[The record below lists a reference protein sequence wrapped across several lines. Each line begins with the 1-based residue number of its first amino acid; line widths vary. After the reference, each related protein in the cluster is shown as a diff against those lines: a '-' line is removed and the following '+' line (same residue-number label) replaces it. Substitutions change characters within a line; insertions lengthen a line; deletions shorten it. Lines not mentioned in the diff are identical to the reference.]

1 MNKTLLAVLTALALT
16 ACGQQQAAAPAA
28 EPAPAA
34 QEAAPAEQP
43 AAPAAEQP
51 AAPAAEQQPAAEVD
65 HVKARQDAFKQV
77 GDAMKTIGDVVK
89 GDVAYDA
96 EQFKAVVAQ
105 MQTAG
110 AEAFQHFGEG
120 TQGGNAKADIWTNM
134 AKFEEGRDKMAA
146 AVAAL
151 NEAAQTNDLN
161 AIKPKM
167 GDLGGSCKSCHDAFK
182 EKTN

>member
-16 ACGQQQAAAPAA
+16 ACGQQQAAAPA

-34 QEAAPAEQP
+34 QEAAPVEQA

-51 AAPAAEQQPAAEVD
+51 AAPAAEQQPATEVD

-105 MQTAG
+105 MQDAG

>member
-16 ACGQQQAAAPAA
+16 ACGQQQV
-28 EPAPAA
+28 
-34 QEAAPAEQP
+34 AAPAEQP
-43 AAPAAEQP
+43 APAAEQAAP
-51 AAPAAEQQPAAEVD
+51 VEQPAAETAAPAAEQQPAAEID

-105 MQTAG
+105 MQDAG

-120 TQGGNAKADIWTNM
+120 TQGGNAKPEIWANM
-134 AKFEEGRDKMAA
+134 ADFEAGRDKMVA
-146 AVAAL
+146 AVTAL
-151 NEAAQTNDLN
+151 SEAAQTGDLN

-167 GDLGGSCKSCHDAFK
+167 GDLGGSCKACHDAFK

>member
-34 QEAAPAEQP
+34 QEVAPVEQ
-43 AAPAAEQP
+43 A
-51 AAPAAEQQPAAEVD
+51 AAPAAEQQPATEVD

-77 GDAMKTIGDVVK
+77 GEAMKTIGDVVK

-105 MQTAG
+105 MQDAG
-110 AEAFQHFGEG
+110 AEAFQHFGED

-167 GDLGGSCKSCHDAFK
+167 GDLGGSCKACHDSFK

>member
-16 ACGQQQAAAPAA
+16 ACGQQQAAAPA
-28 EPAPAA
+28 EQPAPAA
-34 QEAAPAEQP
+34 EQAAPEQTAP
-43 AAPAAEQP
+43 AAETPAAEQP
-51 AAPAAEQQPAAEVD
+51 AAEID

-77 GDAMKTIGDVVK
+77 GEAMKTIGDVVK

-96 EQFKAVVAQ
+96 EQFKAVVLQ
-105 MQTAG
+105 MQDAG
-110 AEAFQHFGEG
+110 AEAFQHFGED
-120 TQGGNAKADIWTNM
+120 TQGGNAKSDIWSNM

-167 GDLGGSCKSCHDAFK
+167 GDLGGSCKACHDAFK

>member
-1 MNKTLLAVLTALALT
+1 MMNKTLLAVLTALALT
-16 ACGQQQAAAPAA
+16 ACGGQQQAAAPA
-28 EPAPAA
+28 EQPAPAA
-34 QEAAPAEQP
+34 EQAAPAAEP
-43 AAPAAEQP
+43 AAPAAEQ
-51 AAPAAEQQPAAEVD
+51 AAPAAETD
-65 HVKARQDAFKQV
+65 HIKARQDAFKQV
-77 GDAMKTIGDVVK
+77 GEAMKTIGDVVK

-110 AEAFQHFGEG
+110 AEAFQHFGED
-120 TQGGNAKADIWTNM
+120 TQGGNAKADIWSNM

-151 NEAAQTNDLN
+151 NEAAQTGDLN

-167 GDLGGSCKSCHDAFK
+167 GDLGGSCKACHDAFK

>member
-16 ACGQQQAAAPAA
+16 ACGQQQAAAPA
-28 EPAPAA
+28 EQPAPAA
-34 QEAAPAEQP
+34 EQAAPEQTAP
-43 AAPAAEQP
+43 AAETPAAEQP
-51 AAPAAEQQPAAEVD
+51 AAEID

-77 GDAMKTIGDVVK
+77 GEAMKTIGDVVK
-89 GDVAYDA
+89 GDVAYDV

-110 AEAFQHFGEG
+110 AEAFQHFGED
-120 TQGGNAKADIWTNM
+120 TQGGNAKPDIWSNM

-167 GDLGGSCKSCHDAFK
+167 GDLGGSCKACHDAFK

>member
-16 ACGQQQAAAPAA
+16 ACGQQQAAAPA
-28 EPAPAA
+28 
-34 QEAAPAEQP
+34 PAEQP
-43 AAPAAEQP
+43 APAAEQAEPEQTAPAAETPAAEQP
-51 AAPAAEQQPAAEVD
+51 AAEID

-120 TQGGNAKADIWTNM
+120 TQGGNAKPVLWANM
-134 AKFEEGRDKMAA
+134 ADFEAGRDKMID

-167 GDLGGSCKSCHDAFK
+167 GDLGGSCKACHDAFK

>member
-16 ACGQQQAAAPAA
+16 ACGQQQAAAPA
-28 EPAPAA
+28 EQPAPAA
-34 QEAAPAEQP
+34 EQAAPVEQP
-43 AAPAAEQP
+43 AAETAAPAAEQP
-51 AAPAAEQQPAAEVD
+51 AAEID

-77 GDAMKTIGDVVK
+77 GEAMKTIGDVVK

-120 TQGGNAKADIWTNM
+120 TQGGNAKPELWANM
-134 AKFEEGRDKMAA
+134 ADFEAGRDKMAA
-146 AVAAL
+146 AVTAL
-151 NEAAQTNDLN
+151 NEAAQTGDLN

-167 GDLGGSCKSCHDAFK
+167 GDLGGSCKACHEAFK

>member
-1 MNKTLLAVLTALALT
+1 MMNKTLLAVLTALALT
-16 ACGQQQAAAPAA
+16 ACGGQQQAAAPAA
-28 EPAPAA
+28 EPAPAVE
-34 QEAAPAEQP
+34 QAAPAAEP
-43 AAPAAEQP
+43 AAPAAEP
-51 AAPAAEQQPAAEVD
+51 AAPATEPVAETD
-65 HVKARQDAFKQV
+65 HIKARQDAFKQV
-77 GDAMKTIGDVVK
+77 GEAMKTIGDVVK

-110 AEAFQHFGEG
+110 AEAFQHFGED
-120 TQGGNAKADIWTNM
+120 TQGGNAKTDIWSNM

-151 NEAAQTNDLN
+151 NEAAQTGDLN

-167 GDLGGSCKSCHDAFK
+167 GDLGGSCKACHDAFK